1 MFCSKCGAE
10 IDDAAL
16 VCPKCGCGTANYTS
30 ANTASNASTISPE
43 AQKNTL
49 NTLGTLSIVFSLL
62 IPIVGLVF
70 SIVLLVKLAG
80 TTTITEEERSS
91 YQKKAYISIGIFV
104 VVQVIWVLSLGFA
117 LWW

>member
-10 IDDAAL
+10 IDDDAL
-16 VCPKCGCGTANYTS
+16 ICPKCGCGTANYT
-30 ANTASNASTISPE
+30 ATNTAKETSTSLE

-49 NTLGTLSIVFSLL
+49 KTLGTLSIVFSLL

-70 SIVLLVKLAG
+70 AIVLLVKLAG
-80 TTTITEEERSS
+80 VTSINEEERKA
-91 YQKKAYISIGIFV
+91 YQKKAYISIAIFV
-104 VVQVIWVLSLGFA
+104 VVQVVWVLSLGFA